1 MCEDAHRGGYARACS
16 SATGENEKAPGLTE
30 DLNAFVFADLAGY
43 TAVTEAHGDEQ
54 AADLAADFFSRAR
67 ELLAVCDGEEVK
79 LIGDELMARIRD
91 PAAAIQFAHDLR
103 QQGRS
108 SHQRLDV
115 RIGLHYGPAV
125 RRGNDWFGA
134 TVNVAARVAGL
145 AGPGEVLTT
154 VEAAQAAGDIDGVMY
169 RSRGEQKL
177 KNVRR
182 PMTLLAVVGDSEV
195 AEVVRDPVC
204 HMLLDP
210 AQTIERLERNS
221 VEYSFCSAEC
231 RGAFEREPELY
242 A

>member
-1 MCEDAHRGGYARACS
+1 MTDDC
-16 SATGENEKAPGLTE
+16 
-30 DLNAFVFADLAGY
+30 NAFVFADLAGY

-91 PAAAIQFAHDLR
+91 PAAAIQFAHDLSD
-103 QQGRS
+103 QGMRR
-108 SHQRLDV
+108 HRNLAV

-125 RRGNDWFGA
+125 RRGDDWFGA

-145 AGPGEVLTT
+145 AEPGEVLTT
-154 VEAAQAAGDIDGVMY
+154 AEAARAAGDIAGVSF
-169 RSRGEQKL
+169 RSRGEHRL

-182 PMTLLAVVGDSEV
+182 PMTLLEVVGASEV
-195 AEVVRDPVC
+195 AGVVRDPVC
-204 HMLLDP
+204 QMLLDP
-210 AQTIERLERNS
+210 SRTIEHVERDE

-231 RGAFEREPELY
+231 RHAFEREPELY
-242 A
+242 T